1 MIAPGNKEY
10 GNPILA
16 RNNLATGKKKDG
28 TMILSFRV
36 AAEREGFEPRR
47 HKTFRG
53 ESECLVRERERMR
66 DKISVRIRGFGFSD
80 YASLYLD
87 RSGTSMRDS

>member
-1 MIAPGNKEY
+1 METQFLQGTIFQRE
-10 GNPILA
+10 
-16 RNNLATGKKKDG
+16 KKRDG

-36 AAEREGFEPRR
+36 AAEREGFEPWR

-53 ESECLVRERERMR
+53 ESECLVCERKRMR
-66 DKISVRIRGFGFSD
+66 DKISVRIRGFGCSD

-87 RSGTSMRDS
+87 RSRTSIRGS